1 MNSMKV
7 KEVLGFSVLSVLAG
21 VALTASSA
29 NAQVAG
35 RIYSARPDSNWN
47 AVANELMTNFTV
59 TANGASLYGVGP
71 DHAVYR
77 TRANGAWE
85 KITEPAVTSIAVTER
100 GDIYG
105 VGLDHAVY
113 RTRANGTW
121 EKITEPA
128 VTSIAVTELGD
139 IYGVGRDHADYRT
152 RANGAWEKITEPAV
166 TSIAVTELGD
176 IYGVGTDHAVYRTRA
191 NGAWEKVTE
200 PAVTSVAVAENGD
213 IYGLEYRVEAPVVA
227 NSRNP
232 EFTRSPT
239 IEERHRR
246 ADAAY
251 RHYDPTFNYSSPI
264 ADANY
269 RKFGI
274 KPRKR
279 PDDAPPLPLD
289 SPTAAERAS
298 DRAYREYF
306 RRLDRRG
313 R

>member
-1 MNSMKV
+1 MKV

-113 RTRANGTW
+113 RTRANGT
-121 EKITEPA
+121 
-128 VTSIAVTELGD
+128 
-139 IYGVGRDHADYRT
+139 
-152 RANGAWEKITEPAV
+152 WEKITEPAV